1 MNDMMNQEVKAL
13 ITLLDDPSLEVYSPV
28 EDKLLSSGIDAIPE
42 LEKAWETTL
51 DEQLQGRIE
60 TIIQKIQFNFTK
72 NNFNNWL
79 ETGAVNLLEG
89 AFLVSQFQ
97 YPEITYKEIDDHI
110 ERITKDVWL
119 EINNNLTALEK
130 VKILNYILF
139 ELHKYNRNTLNYY
152 SPQNS
157 FINQVIESKK
167 GNPISLAII
176 YSVVANRLGMPVY
189 GVNLP
194 KNFILAYVDE
204 YRDYQKNIKQD
215 DILFYINPYNKGA
228 VLGKKEIDYF
238 LKHQKIEPDTN
249 YYIPCSHEDIILR
262 VINNLILA
270 YNKLGHTDKVAR
282 LQELSKLFK

>member
-1 MNDMMNQEVKAL
+1 MMNQEVKAL